1 MAIPTYDELM
11 YPVLKVLGDGKERSG
26 EDITNIIA
34 DQLNLTEEE
43 RNRIYPNNP
52 KKMFKDRIAWART
65 YLKKAGLIISPQ
77 RTTSQIT
84 DEGIKVLKLNLEK
97 LDLKFLEQFKS
108 YREFR
113 HITTTPDGISTQK
126 TIIESSEAV
135 QTPDEMLDFV
145 KNSYMENLQSELLSK
160 LKQVEPVRF
169 EQIVLTLMEKMNYG
183 IGSMTKLSHDGGI
196 DGIINE
202 DELGLEKIYLQ
213 AKRYSDNK
221 VNEKEMQNFAGAL
234 SCSPVRKGVFIT
246 TSYFDEK
253 AKKKAEDASKK
264 KLIIRLINGEELTK
278 LMIKHNVGVQIKT
291 IIEIKKLDED
301 FFADGE

>member
-11 YPVLKVLGDGKERSG
+11 SPVLKLLSDGVERSG
-26 EDITNIIA
+26 EDITNTTA
-34 DQLNLTEEE
+34 DQLNLTTEE
-43 RNRIYPNNP
+43 RNRIYANNP
-52 KKMFKDRIAWART
+52 KKVFKDRIAWART
-65 YLKKAGLIISPQ
+65 YLKKAGLIESPQ
-77 RTTSQIT
+77 RATSKITT
-84 DEGIKVLKLNLEK
+84 EGMKVAKSKLDKLN
-97 LDLKFLEQFKS
+97 LKFLEQYESF
-108 YREFR
+108 REFR
-113 HITTTPDGISTQK
+113 HIDNSNEVENK
-126 TIIESSEAV
+126 SEKMETV

-145 KNSYMENLQSELLSK
+145 QNSYKENLQSELLTK
-160 LKQVEPVRF
+160 LKSVDPVRF

-183 IGSMTKLSHDGGI
+183 VGAMTKLSHDGGI
-196 DGIINE
+196 DGIIDE

-264 KLIIRLINGEELTK
+264 GLVIRLINGDELTQ
-278 LMIKHNVGVQIKT
+278 LMIKHNIGVQIKT
-291 IIEIKKLDED
+291 KIEIKKLDED
-301 FFADGE
+301 FFAED